1 MTAPKT
7 GIVPF
12 TELVEQVMSQEPYK
26 SAKRV
31 FWVVDNGSSH
41 AGQASIDRM
50 REAWP
55 NAVLVH
61 LPVHASWLNQVE
73 IDFSILQRKA
83 ITTGD
88 FADLNDLAQ
97 RILAFEDRYNQNA
110 EPFGWQYTRDD
121 LNRHLDRL
129 NNDGTLRA
137 AA

>member
-1 MTAPKT
+1 
-7 GIVPF
+7 
-12 TELVEQVMSQEPYK
+12 
-26 SAKRV
+26 
-31 FWVVDNGSSH
+31 
-41 AGQASIDRM
+41 M

-61 LPVHASWLNQVE
+61 LPLHASWLNQVE
-73 IDFSILQRKA
+73 IYFSILQRKA